1 MRFILLVLAVL
12 FAVILV
18 VLGLH
23 ADNGY
28 ALLSYGG
35 WSAEMS
41 LATLIL
47 LVVVGCGLL
56 FILVRL
62 LVRIWQLPRRLRA
75 LRQRRRVRNA
85 RRSMLRGMIDMAEGR
100 WRDGERN
107 LLRYVRYSETPLLNY
122 LVAARAAQLQ
132 DEHERRDQYLR
143 KAYEETPSAT
153 VAVLLTQAELQLAH
167 RQFEH
172 ALATLRRL
180 KEISP
185 NHGFALKLLARIYRE
200 LGDWEPLRDLLP
212 ELRRSRAMNA
222 EELER
227 LELQATHALMERAA
241 ARADGTALNELWREL
256 PRRLRQDDA
265 VAADYARALRRAGAD
280 DTAEEVIRDALRN
293 QWDSSLAG
301 LYGELHTQEP
311 GKQLARVEGWLK
323 DRPEDPDVLLAA
335 GRLCIQ
341 ARLWGKARDYLEA
354 SLRLRPTA
362 AGYDVLGRLLQ
373 ELGELDEAREAFRKG
388 LGLLLERQDQSNS
401 SLPAP
406 PSRQTSSL
414 SERASAAKSNA
425 S

>member
-265 VAADYARALRRAGAD
+265 VAADYAR
-280 DTAEEVIRDALRN
+280 
-293 QWDSSLAG
+293 
-301 LYGELHTQEP
+301 
-311 GKQLARVEGWLK
+311 
-323 DRPEDPDVLLAA
+323 
-335 GRLCIQ
+335 
-341 ARLWGKARDYLEA
+341 
-354 SLRLRPTA
+354 
-362 AGYDVLGRLLQ
+362 
-373 ELGELDEAREAFRKG
+373 
-388 LGLLLERQDQSNS
+388 
-401 SLPAP
+401 
-406 PSRQTSSL
+406 
-414 SERASAAKSNA
+414 
-425 S
+425 